1 MFHSFLALFVI
12 SRFFLQDFPFVFNLF
27 TLWRPQPKYTL
38 SLIMYLC
45 LFDILDDLLLF
56 YRLKFLDD
64 LMLSFH
70 FYGCWLVT
78 FRLHNLFPIF
88 DSMIPLI
95 IICFFSVEFIF
106 SIFRGCWRWDNP
118 HPLGDWKDVFF
129 YVFSFF
135 VPFCFVFHVWWRY
148 KPHPPWSDRCKNCG
162 AATNTFSRLQIVFLP
177 DWTENAF
184 RQKLFGIKK
193 MWSISVQNDNN

>member
-1 MFHSFLALFVI
+1 MIIDHVSLSFRSTWWLIAFSSFQI
-12 SRFFLQDFPFVFNLF
+12 SWWLDVVFSFFTDVGLLLLVYMTFFRFL
-27 TLWRPQPKYTL
+27 TLWSPWSY
-38 SLIMYLC
+38 
-45 LFDILDDLLLF
+45 
-56 YRLKFLDD
+56 
-64 LMLSFH
+64 
-70 FYGCWLVT
+70 
-78 FRLHNLFPIF
+78 IF
-88 DSMIPLI
+88 
-95 IICFFSVEFIF
+95 FFSVELIF

-184 RQKLFGIKK
+184 RQKWFGIKK
-193 MWSISVQNDNN
+193 MWSISVQNDNK